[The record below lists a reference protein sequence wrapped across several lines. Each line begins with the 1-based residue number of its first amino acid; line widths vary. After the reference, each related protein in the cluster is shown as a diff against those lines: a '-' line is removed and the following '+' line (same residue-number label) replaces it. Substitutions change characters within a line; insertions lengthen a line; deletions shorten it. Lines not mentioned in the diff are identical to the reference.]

1 MELNVTSEE
10 RTQLELIALHAG
22 KTSSKV
28 LVEAAEFL
36 LEHDIDALEW
46 MLECRRGPSYQ
57 TFLCEEDMDAR
68 LAQLLGR

>member
-1 MELNVTSEE
+1 MELSLTTEE

-22 KTSSKV
+22 KSTPRV
-28 LVEAAEFL
+28 LMEAAEFL

-57 TFLCEEDMDAR
+57 TFLCDEDMDLR

>member
-1 MELNVTSEE
+1 MELSLTSEE
-10 RTQLELIALHAG
+10 RTQLELIALHSG
-22 KTSSKV
+22 KSTPRV
-28 LVEAAEFL
+28 LLDAAEFL

-46 MLECRRGPSYQ
+46 MLESRRGPSYQ

>member
-1 MELNVTSEE
+1 MELKLTSEE

-22 KTSSKV
+22 KSAPRV
-28 LVEAAEFL
+28 LLEAAEFL

-57 TFLCEEDMDAR
+57 TFLCEEDLDAR
-68 LAQLLGR
+68 LAQLLGH